1 MRRLPLRVVAAGL
14 LLVALLLGGVVSFYA
29 SGDPDGLSRV
39 AEDQGMTAVEQDHA
53 AKDSPLADYS
63 VRGVGDDR
71 LSTGLAGVLGVGV
84 VLLLGT
90 GLTYAVR
97 RRPAPER
104 EAVSADRG

>member
-14 LLVALLLGGVVSFYA
+14 LLLALLLGGVVSYYA

-39 AEDQGMTAVEQDHA
+39 AEDQGLTALEKDHA
-53 AKDSPLADYS
+53 AEDSPLAGYS

-71 LSTGLAGVLGVGV
+71 ASTGLAGVLGVGV

-90 GLTYAVR
+90 GLAYAVR
-97 RRPAPER
+97 RRPG
-104 EAVSADRG
+104 SAAAAEPANRA